1 MAANNFALPD
11 HCHHVRK
18 MSSAP
23 SDADLQAKLK
33 DMKKVETKE
42 AAGLDS
48 KMLEALE
55 KMWADCGGDA
65 AAIAGKSG
73 LSADL
78 IKEKAKDAKE
88 FAKLAC
94 QGLLSAD

>member
-1 MAANNFALPD
+1 MAWV
-11 HCHHVRK
+11 HG
-18 MSSAP
+18 
-23 SDADLQAKLK
+23 QA
-33 DMKKVETKE
+33 ETKE
-42 AAGLDS
+42 ATGLDP

-78 IKEKAKDAKE
+78 IKATFGA
-88 FAKLAC
+88 FAS
-94 QGLLSAD
+94 GSHV